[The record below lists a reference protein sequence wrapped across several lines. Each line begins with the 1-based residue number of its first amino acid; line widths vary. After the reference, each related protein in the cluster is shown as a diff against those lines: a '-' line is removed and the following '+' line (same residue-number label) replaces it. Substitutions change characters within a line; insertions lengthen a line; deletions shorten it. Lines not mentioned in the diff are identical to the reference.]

1 MDAFF
6 SHVPMRRVVLTLSRL
21 IGYLKDVGFYK
32 QGEVAFP
39 HKQSAVMKLDRE
51 SWEAPST

>member
-1 MDAFF
+1 
-6 SHVPMRRVVLTLSRL
+6 MRSKCNPFEEELDVLIIGRF
-21 IGYLKDVGFYK
+21 IGYLKDGGFYK

-51 SWEAPST
+51 SWEAPAL

>member
-1 MDAFF
+1 
-6 SHVPMRRVVLTLSRL
+6 MRTETVVLEPRVDNEKF
-21 IGYLKDVGFYK
+21 IGHLKNAGFYK

-51 SWEAPST
+51 SWEAPAL